1 MEPNTNGINML
12 DVKKNNRSSIINL
25 IHQSNGISRKEI
37 ADELGLT
44 PAAITLI
51 TNDLVQENLIFETVP
66 KESVKRK
73 GRKQVLLNINRSAYV
88 SIGVYI
94 SLHHF
99 SIIAIDL
106 TNRVIFQ
113 DQQFTDDCY
122 QQSTIILSR
131 IAKTILDKIALYDL
145 SRKQTILGV
154 GVCVHGIVDTA
165 AGISTDSY
173 GTWEK
178 NVDVVNILQ
187 QQLSLPVILTNN
199 ICALAHG
206 EAFLSKTKTPNDM
219 LFIKYGPGIGA
230 AKVNSKKNISVFD
243 YHATEL
249 GHLIMD
255 PHGKPCI
262 CGKQGCLETISGYR
276 NIEQEV
282 SALYSKTN
290 TPILYSLTQG
300 KKENINMEI
309 ILQAYNHNER
319 VAQVVID
326 RAMYYFSLAICN
338 TIQLLRPKQ
347 LVLYGTLFENTSF
360 RKIVVKNLSAHSIAD
375 KVSFSDF
382 TPRQQALGP
391 ATVMTAY
398 FFENGGIL

>member
-1 MEPNTNGINML
+1 M
-12 DVKKNNRSSIINL
+12 
-25 IHQSNGISRKEI
+25 
-37 ADELGLT
+37 
-44 PAAITLI
+44 
-51 TNDLVQENLIFETVP
+51 
-66 KESVKRK
+66 
-73 GRKQVLLNINRSAYV
+73 
-88 SIGVYI
+88 
-94 SLHHF
+94 
-99 SIIAIDL
+99 
-106 TNRVIFQ
+106 
-113 DQQFTDDCY
+113 
-122 QQSTIILSR
+122 
-131 IAKTILDKIALYDL
+131 
-145 SRKQTILGV
+145 
-154 GVCVHGIVDTA
+154 
-165 AGISTDSY
+165 
-173 GTWEK
+173 
-178 NVDVVNILQ
+178 
-187 QQLSLPVILTNN
+187 
-199 ICALAHG
+199 
-206 EAFLSKTKTPNDM
+206 
-219 LFIKYGPGIGA
+219 
-230 AKVNSKKNISVFD
+230 FD